1 MSDTDLFDGRVLLV
15 SGKGGVGKTAVAAAC
30 ARAAARS
37 GRRVL
42 LVEVEGRGGISALLG
57 ISSTGFEERLTRFGF
72 RVLSITPREALI
84 EYLWL
89 FFRMR
94 SLARALRKA
103 KVVDVA
109 TEAIPGFRDLMVAGK
124 LYELTEHRRTR
135 ARRADHRQPYDLV
148 VMDAPPTGQ
157 LLPLLK
163 APAAFR
169 ELLRVGRPARQLA
182 SIDRLVRE
190 DTRVLLVAIP
200 EEMSVVET
208 LETVHAMEEAGFPRP
223 SVVANQVLPAPFPKG
238 TRTAGHRLDPTAL
251 VGILDRAGVQ
261 AKEDNA
267 EELLEAIREQERR
280 VESQRRYLAK
290 LAKAQP
296 VLELPFLFTERF
308 GPSEVD
314 ALAARMNGAMS

>member
-1 MSDTDLFDGRVLLV
+1 MSGTGLFDGRVLVV

-72 RVLSITPREALI
+72 RVLSITPREALL

-94 SLARALRKA
+94 SVARALRKA

-124 LYELTEHRRTR
+124 LYELTEYRTR
-135 ARRADHRQPYDLV
+135 ARRGHDREPYDLV

-163 APAAFR
+163 APATFR

-182 SIDRLVRE
+182 AIDRLVRE
-190 DTRVLLVAIP
+190 ETRVLLVAIP

-208 LETVHAMEEAGFPRP
+208 VETVHAMEEAGLPAP
-223 SVVANQVLPAPFPKG
+223 SVVVNQVLPPPFPKG
-238 TRTAGHRLDPTAL
+238 TRTAGLRLDPLAL
-251 VGILDRAGVQ
+251 VGILDKAGVE
-261 AKEDNA
+261 AKQDNA
-267 EELLEAIREQERR
+267 EELLEAIREQVRR
-280 VESQRRYLAK
+280 VASQRRYRTRLAK
-290 LAKAQP
+290 TKP

-308 GPSEVD
+308 GPNEVE
-314 ALAARMNGAMS
+314 ALAARMNGAMA

>member
-1 MSDTDLFDGRVLLV
+1 MPDTDLFDRRVLVV

-30 ARAAARS
+30 ARTAARS

-42 LVEVEGRGGISALLG
+42 LVEVEGRGGISGLLG
-57 ISSTGFEERLTRFGF
+57 ISTTGFDERPTRFGF
-72 RVLSITPREALI
+72 RVLSITPREALL

-94 SLARALRKA
+94 SVTRALRKA

-124 LYELTEHRRTR
+124 LYELTEYRMGRQKR
-135 ARRADHRQPYDLV
+135 NHRQPYDLV

-157 LLPLLK
+157 LLSLLK
-163 APAAFR
+163 APSAFR

-190 DTRVLLVAIP
+190 ETRVLLVAIP

-208 LETVHAMEEAGFPRP
+208 IETVEAMEEAGFPTP
-223 SVVANQVLPAPFPKG
+223 SVVANQVLPPPLPKG
-238 TRTAGHRLDPTAL
+238 TRAAGHRLDPADL
-251 VGILDRAGVQ
+251 ASILGGAGLE
-261 AKEDNA
+261 AEEDNA
-267 EELLEAIREQERR
+267 RELLEAMREQERR
-280 VESQRRYLAK
+280 VESQRRYLTK
-290 LAKAQP
+290 LAKTRP
-296 VLELPFLFTERF
+296 VLELPFLFTQSF

-314 ALAARMNGAMS
+314 TLAARLNGAVT

>member
-1 MSDTDLFDGRVLLV
+1 MSDTGLFDRRVLVV

-42 LVEVEGRGGISALLG
+42 LVEVEGRGGIAGLLG
-57 ISSTGFEERLTRFGF
+57 TSSIGFEERPTRFGF
-72 RVLSITPREALI
+72 HVLSLTARDALL

-94 SLARALRKA
+94 SVTRALRKA

-109 TEAIPGFRDLMVAGK
+109 TEAVPGFRDLMVAGK
-124 LYELTEHRRTR
+124 LYELTEYRTSRHRGND
-135 ARRADHRQPYDLV
+135 RRPYDLV
-148 VMDAPPTGQ
+148 VLDAPPTGQ

-182 SIDRLVRE
+182 SIDRLVHE

-208 LETVHAMEEAGFPRP
+208 VETVQAMEEAGFGRP
-223 SVVANQVLPAPFPKG
+223 AVVVNQVLPPPLARG
-238 TRTAGHRLDPTAL
+238 TRAAARRLAPTEL
-251 VGILDRAGVQ
+251 VEILEEAGVE
-261 AKEDNA
+261 AKEDDA
-267 EELLEAIREQERR
+267 RELLTAVHDQEHR
-280 VESQRRYLAK
+280 VAAQRRHLAK
-290 LAKAQP
+290 LSKVDP
-296 VLELPFLFTERF
+296 ILELPFLFTERF
-308 GPSEVD
+308 GPTEVD
-314 ALAARMNGAMS
+314 ELSAWMDGRAS